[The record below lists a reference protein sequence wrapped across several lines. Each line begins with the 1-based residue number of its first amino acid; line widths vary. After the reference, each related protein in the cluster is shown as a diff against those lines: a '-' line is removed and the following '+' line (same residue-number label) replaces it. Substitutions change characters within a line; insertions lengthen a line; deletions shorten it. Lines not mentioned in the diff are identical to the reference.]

1 VASPTHDALPDP
13 DDGAGTMAAPG
24 RVDAGD
30 VELALLERG
39 EGPLVVC
46 LHGFPGSAWSMVG
59 LLETLADAGF
69 RAVAPAT
76 RGYAPSGRPPGRT
89 TTLLDLARD
98 AIAVADA
105 LGEEELM
112 IVGHDWGAVT
122 AYAAANL
129 APHRVHRIVAV
140 AVPHPAAVLRSPSL
154 GRLWRS
160 RHMLQFQVPDLP
172 ERLIARTHL
181 RWIDD
186 LARRWSPTWDPTEDE
201 LATLRRGLEG
211 PGRLAAALGYYR
223 GLPRGV
229 VDPEV
234 RRVALGRVP
243 VPALVINGEDDA
255 CVAPGLYAGMEDL
268 FPGGLTR
275 ASIPGAGHFVHLEAP
290 DAFAEHAL
298 AHLTAG

>member
-1 VASPTHDALPDP
+1 
-13 DDGAGTMAAPG
+13 MAAPG
-24 RVDAGD
+24 RVDAGE

-39 EGPLVVC
+39 EGPLVLC
-46 LHGFPGSAWSMVG
+46 LHGFPDSAWSMVG

-69 RAVAPAT
+69 RAVAPAS

-105 LGEEELM
+105 LGEEEVM
-112 IVGHDWGAVT
+112 IVGHDWGAAT

-129 APHRVHRIVAV
+129 APHRVHRIVA
-140 AVPHPAAVLRSPSL
+140 AAIPHLAAVLRSPSL
-154 GRLWRS
+154 GQLWRS
-160 RHMLQFQVPDLP
+160 RYMLQFQVPDLP
-172 ERLIARTHL
+172 ERLIARTDL

-186 LARRWSPTWDPTEDE
+186 LVRRWSPTWDPTEDE
-201 LATLRRGLEG
+201 LATLRRGLVG

-223 GLPRGV
+223 GLPRSLS
-229 VDPEV
+229 DPEV

-255 CVAPGLYAGMEDL
+255 CVAPGLYAGMDDL

-275 ASIPGAGHFVHLEAP
+275 ASIPDAGHFVHLEAP
-290 DAFAEHAL
+290 DAFAEHVL

>member
-1 VASPTHDALPDP
+1 VST
-13 DDGAGTMAAPG
+13 GARGPGTLTAPG

-30 VELALLERG
+30 VELALFERG

-46 LHGFPGSAWSMVG
+46 LHGFPDSAWSMAG

-69 RAVAPAT
+69 RAVAPAA
-76 RGYAPSGRPPGRT
+76 RGYAPSGLPPRRT
-89 TTLLDLARD
+89 TTVLDLARD

-129 APHRVHRIVAV
+129 APHRVHRIVAA
-140 AVPHPAAVLRSPSL
+140 AVPHAAALLRSPSP
-154 GRLWRS
+154 GQLWRS
-160 RHMLQFQVPDLP
+160 RYMLQFQVPDLP
-172 ERLIARTHL
+172 ERLLARDGL
-181 RWIDD
+181 RRIDD
-186 LARRWSPTWDPTEDE
+186 LARRWSPTWDPTPDE

-211 PGRLAAALGYYR
+211 PGRLTAALGPYR
-223 GLPRGV
+223 GLRRSLR
-229 VDPEV
+229 DPDV
-234 RRVALGRVP
+234 RRVALGPVP
-243 VPALVINGEDDA
+243 VPALVLHGEDDA
-255 CVAPGLYAGMEDL
+255 CVAPHLYAGMDDL

-290 DAFAEHAL
+290 DAFAEHVL